1 MVTMQ
6 HDLLTGSQ
14 SEQFLADLNDPQRD
28 AVLHGAGPLLILA
41 GAGSGKTRVITYRIA
56 HLLAHGVHPRQ
67 ILAVTFT
74 NKAAGEMKSR
84 VRELTGAAADSV
96 WVSTFHS
103 FAARFLRFEYQA
115 AGLPQDFSIYDDD
128 DSKGVIKRLIAEM
141 NLPARTFPLGAVK
154 GKISDAKDRML
165 SPAAFANL
173 AHDDYLRRIG
183 DVYRIYQ
190 ERLKEA
196 GAVDFDDLIVTTV
209 RTLEDN
215 DAVRLRWQQRFTHV
229 LVDEYQ
235 DTNLAQVRLI
245 KHLAEPENN
254 LCVVGDDDQSIY
266 AWRGADI
273 RNILEFEKS
282 YPNATVIRLEQNY
295 RSRPNILEAAHA
307 VVSANINRHPKKLWT
322 SKPPGEQI
330 TVILTPDD
338 WSEAEM
344 VLSRIRRLCERE
356 SLTGADCVILY
367 RTNAQSRVFEDAC
380 RRHSTPYVL
389 VGGTKFYQRAEI
401 KDALAYMQLTINGRD
416 VAAWRR
422 IINKPL
428 RGIGEASQKKLE
440 EARRADSRPFAE
452 FLADE
457 EAVTEIAGKR
467 VAFPAKK
474 FAKLIDDLKVAR
486 LAMNLA
492 DWCRHLV
499 TTVDLKSAW
508 DGDDPN
514 TVATRMEN
522 LDELAAAMAEYEMT
536 AETPSL
542 SGFLEQASLVTDLD
556 SYDAQTE
563 AITLMTLHAAKGLE
577 FPVVFICGL
586 EEGLFPLSRSME
598 KPETLE
604 EERRL
609 FYVGATRA
617 KERLFLTYAR
627 TRQRFGPMAS
637 MKSRF
642 IEEIPPEFLDVENLI
657 PSGDL
662 EPGGLGYEAPARNW
676 RTSEIRPAS
685 RSARSVTRVGSEPG
699 AGQREREM
707 QRAML
712 AQTIQAGAV
721 VFHPQFGEGEVVTV
735 RGAGDSTTCEIAFR
749 GGFSK
754 TLMVRFA
761 PLRIIRH

>member
-1 MVTMQ
+1 MTQ
-6 HDLLTGSQ
+6 TDLLTGSPRG
-14 SEQFLADLNDPQRD
+14 EFLADLNDPQRE
-28 AVLHGAGPLLILA
+28 AVLHGSGPLLILA
-41 GAGSGKTRVITYRIA
+41 GAGSGKTRVITYRVA
-56 HLLAHGVHPRQ
+56 HLLANGVHPRQ

-84 VRELTGAAADSV
+84 VRQLAGAAAESV

-103 FAARFLRFEYQA
+103 FAARFLRYEYQA
-115 AGLPQDFSIYDDD
+115 AGLPQGFSIYDDE
-128 DSKGVIKRLIAEM
+128 DSKGIIKRLIAEM
-141 NLPARTFPLGAVK
+141 NLPVRTFPVGAVK
-154 GKISDAKDRML
+154 AKISDAKDRL
-165 SPAAFANL
+165 LGPAGFANL

-183 DVYRIYQ
+183 EVYYAYQ
-190 ERLKEA
+190 DRLKDA
-196 GAVDFDDLIVTTV
+196 GAVDFDDLILTTV
-209 RTLEDN
+209 RTLEEDES
-215 DAVRLRWQQRFTHV
+215 VRVRWQQRFTYV

-245 KHLAEPENN
+245 RHLAEPEKN

-273 RNILEFEKS
+273 RNILEFEQS
-282 YPNATVIRLEQNY
+282 YPNAKVIRLEQNY

-307 VVSANINRHPKKLWT
+307 VVSSNINRHPKKLWT
-322 SKPPGEQI
+322 DKPPGEQI
-330 TVILTPDD
+330 TCILTMDD

-344 VLSRIRRLCERE
+344 VLSRIRLLCEQE
-356 SLTGADCVILY
+356 SLTGSDCVILY

-416 VAAWRR
+416 AAAWRR
-422 IINKPL
+422 VVNKPI
-428 RGIGEASQKKLE
+428 RGIGESSQAKLE
-440 EARRADSRPFAE
+440 SARRDDGRTWPE
-452 FLADE
+452 FLADT
-457 EAVTEIAGKR
+457 EAVTAAAGKR
-467 VAFPAKK
+467 VAQPAKK
-474 FAKLIDDLKVAR
+474 FAALIEDLKAAR
-486 LAMNLA
+486 QTLNLA

-499 TTVDLKSAW
+499 ETVDLKRAW
-508 DGDDPN
+508 EGDDS
-514 TVATRMEN
+514 ATIETRTEN

-536 AETPSL
+536 IETPSL
-542 SGFLEQASLVTDLD
+542 AGFLEQAALVTDID
-556 SYDAQTE
+556 SFDAQTE
-563 AITLMTLHAAKGLE
+563 AITLMTLHSAKGLE

-598 KPETLE
+598 KPEALE

-642 IEEIPPEFLDVENLI
+642 IEEIPPEFLEVENLI
-657 PSGDL
+657 PSADL
-662 EPGGLGYEAPARNW
+662 EPGGLGYDAPARSW
-676 RTSEIRPAS
+676 VREGRTAS
-685 RSARSVTRVGSEPG
+685 RSARSVSRVGAAEG
-699 AGQREREM
+699 AGRRERDL
-707 QRAML
+707 QSAML
-712 AQTIQAGAV
+712 AQTIQAGSV
-721 VFHPQFGEGEVVTV
+721 VFHPQFGEGEVMTV

-761 PLRIIRH
+761 PLRILRQ